1 MATQRRNAL
10 SNRDALFVTAAA
22 IVAGL
27 LTSLAGCQPTGQPLP
42 DAVICFA
49 GAAFVTW
56 TSATTLRWTGN
67 GAAVVGWAYRSSFL
81 PSGDATATACCARPV
96 PNRDQQRRRRP
107 ASRARQHRRPAVTS
121 RLVGARHRQ
130 DELITGPAL
139 AS

>member
-10 SNRDALFVTAAA
+10 SNRDALLVTAAA

-67 GAAVVGWAYRSSFL
+67 GAACRWLGLSIL
-81 PSGDATATACCARPV
+81 V
-96 PNRDQQRRRRP
+96 PT
-107 ASRARQHRRPAVTS
+107 VW
-121 RLVGARHRQ
+121 
-130 DELITGPAL
+130 
-139 AS
+139 